1 MRLVNSLGRRKILLI
16 LAVIVAFST
25 VLLFAKLWGE
35 RLQVLWM
42 RLVQKLMVIDGR
54 K

>member
-25 VLLFAKLWGE
+25 VLLFASYGAKDFKYFG
-35 RLQVLWM
+35 
-42 RLVQKLMVIDGR
+42 
-54 K
+54 